1 LSNNFVSIFDA
12 KIEQK
17 VSDEDEDAADGSNA
31 YAQGAAAFAAA
42 LSSVGMVCL
51 DL

>member
-1 LSNNFVSIFDA
+1 MFIFHP
-12 KIEQK
+12 KIDPK

-42 LSSVGMVCL
+42 LSSVGMACL